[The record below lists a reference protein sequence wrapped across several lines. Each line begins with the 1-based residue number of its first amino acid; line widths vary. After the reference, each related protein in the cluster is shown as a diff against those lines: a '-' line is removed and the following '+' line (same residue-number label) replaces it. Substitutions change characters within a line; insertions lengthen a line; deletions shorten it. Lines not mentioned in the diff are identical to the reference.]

1 MEHPKIALFF
11 RNLFLDFDYS
21 KLDKEKINRIYLPL
35 KILANKKYAD
45 IITSLSENFDIY
57 LYIPTIIKTNYKN
70 VALNLIEQILFAYN
84 IKGFIL
90 SNIADFELLK
100 KYQKDYEFIGN
111 YSLNVF
117 NNNSIDEYKKI
128 GLNRITLSRELH
140 QETIKEII
148 SSSSI
153 DTEMIIYGNLPLMAS
168 SYCFLGKTN
177 KCFPDC
183 GTNCK
188 RDNKYYL
195 KDRLG
200 FNFRVIPDSMQ
211 TVSLICNSKTLSI
224 STKDLPINFVRL
236 DFIDESIS
244 EINKAVDTA
253 YNREKLEGLQY
264 TNGNLYREV

>member
-1 MEHPKIALFF
+1 
-11 RNLFLDFDYS
+11 
-21 KLDKEKINRIYLPL
+21 
-35 KILANKKYAD
+35 
-45 IITSLSENFDIY
+45 
-57 LYIPTIIKTNYKN
+57 
-70 VALNLIEQILFAYN
+70 
-84 IKGFIL
+84 
-90 SNIADFELLK
+90 
-100 KYQKDYEFIGN
+100 
-111 YSLNVF
+111 
-117 NNNSIDEYKKI
+117 
-128 GLNRITLSRELH
+128 
-140 QETIKEII
+140 
-148 SSSSI
+148 
-153 DTEMIIYGNLPLMAS
+153 MIIYGNLPLMVS

-244 EINKAVDTA
+244 EINKAVDKA

>member
-1 MEHPKIALFF
+1 M
-11 RNLFLDFDYS
+11 
-21 KLDKEKINRIYLPL
+21 
-35 KILANKKYAD
+35 
-45 IITSLSENFDIY
+45 
-57 LYIPTIIKTNYKN
+57 
-70 VALNLIEQILFAYN
+70 
-84 IKGFIL
+84 
-90 SNIADFELLK
+90 
-100 KYQKDYEFIGN
+100 
-111 YSLNVF
+111 NVF

-244 EINKAVDTA
+244 EINKAVDKA